1 VALSGPAEA
10 IASAQR
16 WFEQDERFQGLWLKE
31 SWSEMQAFSKL
42 KVRVR
47 REIIAFD
54 DGATNVLEAQKNAPA
69 IAPDTLKAWLDEGR
83 EVVLLDTRN
92 DYEIRSGTFEK
103 ALAINIANFRD
114 FPAAAAA
121 AIAAGELPKDSP
133 VVTFC
138 TGGVR
143 CEKAAPF
150 LVAAGLKEVYQIE
163 GGILNWFEQCGGA
176 HWQGECFVFD
186 DRVEITPSL
195 AETGSHLCRQCHRAV
210 PANEVCACQSGNLS
224 AAETV

>member
-1 VALSGPAEA
+1 LVGNAGFFQIE
-10 IASAQR
+10 SA
-16 WFEQDERFQGLWLKE
+16 
-31 SWSEMQAFSKL
+31 
-42 KVRVR
+42 
-47 REIIAFD
+47 
-54 DGATNVLEAQKNAPA
+54 NVLEEQKNAPS
-69 IAPDTLKAWLDEGR
+69 IAPETLKDWLDEGR
-83 EVVLLDTRN
+83 EVLLLDTRN
-92 DYEIRSGTFEK
+92 DYEICSGTFQN
-103 ALAINIANFRD
+103 AQDINIANFRD

-121 AIAAGELPKDSP
+121 AIAAGDLPNDIP

-138 TGGVR
+138 TGGIR

-150 LVAAGLKEVYQIE
+150 LVAAGLREVYQIE

-195 AETGSHLCRQCHRAV
+195 AETGSHLCRCRQCHRAV
-210 PANEVCACQSGNLS
+210 PANEVCVCQSDNLS